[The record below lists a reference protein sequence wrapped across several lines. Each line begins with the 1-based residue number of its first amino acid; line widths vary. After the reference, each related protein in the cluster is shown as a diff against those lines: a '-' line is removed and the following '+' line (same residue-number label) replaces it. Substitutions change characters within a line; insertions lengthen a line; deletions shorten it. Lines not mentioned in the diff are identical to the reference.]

1 MSFETEGEAGAAVVE
16 VILEGV
22 LGLERFAK
30 GEFGSEG
37 GAWLETLL
45 IGGGVD
51 DRGITR
57 RMALVGGC
65 MEWRQSW

>member
-22 LGLERFAK
+22 LGLERLAK

-37 GAWLETLL
+37 GAWSEMLFA
-45 IGGGVD
+45 GGGVD
-51 DRGITR
+51 DRGIVWGYS
-57 RMALVGGC
+57 ASV
-65 MEWRQSW
+65 